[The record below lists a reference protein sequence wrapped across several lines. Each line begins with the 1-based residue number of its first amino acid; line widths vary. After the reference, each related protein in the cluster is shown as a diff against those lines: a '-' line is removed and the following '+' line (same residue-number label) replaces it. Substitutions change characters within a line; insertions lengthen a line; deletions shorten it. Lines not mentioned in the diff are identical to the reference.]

1 MISHGAGCGVQDARF
16 TVLEAKQSGA
26 EIPRQRKG
34 CRMHG
39 TWFLIPPLKGARGM
53 FLHVA

>member
-1 MISHGAGCGVQDARF
+1 MVLQDAGC
-16 TVLEAKQSGA
+16 TVLEAKRSGA